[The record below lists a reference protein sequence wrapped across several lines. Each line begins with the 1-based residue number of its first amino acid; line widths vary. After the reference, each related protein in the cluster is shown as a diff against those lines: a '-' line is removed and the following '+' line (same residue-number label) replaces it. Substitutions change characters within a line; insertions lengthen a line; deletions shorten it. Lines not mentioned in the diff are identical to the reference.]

1 MNNEA
6 ADSQTNSGIKQEI
19 TVTDNPEAGQFEAH
33 IGDDV
38 AVAEY
43 TRMENTIMFT
53 HTEVPERLE
62 GRGIGSQL
70 IHEALESVKQRGLM
84 VVPMCSFVAG
94 YIREHPEYL
103 DLVHPTHRAA
113 LHL

>member
-1 MNNEA
+1 MTK
-6 ADSQTNSGIKQEI
+6 QTANQQNGDVSRQR
-19 TVTDNPEAGQFEAH
+19 VSVHDNQEAGQFEAH

-43 TRMENTIMFT
+43 TRVGDAIMFT
-53 HTEVPERLE
+53 HTEVPEKLE

-70 IHEALESVKQRGLM
+70 VYEALKSAKERGLS
-84 VVPMCSFVAG
+84 VIPMCSFVAG

-103 DLVHPTHRAA
+103 DLVHPTHRSA
-113 LHL
+113 LHR